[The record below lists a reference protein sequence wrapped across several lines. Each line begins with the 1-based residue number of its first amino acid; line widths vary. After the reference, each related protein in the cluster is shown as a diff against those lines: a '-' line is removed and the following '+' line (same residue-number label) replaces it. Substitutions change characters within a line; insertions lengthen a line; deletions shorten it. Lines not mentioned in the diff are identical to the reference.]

1 MTGPWPP
8 YHLRPYREPCES
20 DDAAIDR
27 FEDGLNSP
35 DPDDAP
41 RSWEP

>member
-1 MTGPWPP
+1 MICPETDDVCTAHFCVLSQACGVAI
-8 YHLRPYREPCES
+8 RE
-20 DDAAIDR
+20 DR
-27 FEDGLNSP
+27 RDFP